1 MSTSTT
7 ITPLLC
13 PSPRQPGLLT
23 SPWRSPH
30 PRAPDYP
37 PAPPLPAYTCHL
49 AVTSTDE
56 READEEF
63 VVVTYNL
70 VPVDDPRAPLHFLQ
84 ASPALTGHAL
94 QYEQSLIQPKRT
106 KWLVLRVAVVVA
118 YVAQAGGGC
127 RPRGSSAGGRWRW
140 ARRWMRWSLL
150 WVTVVELRRWPEVVA
165 SVAAMQVG
173 GGVGPDGGSRGRRC
187 WTIFFCCCKNHNE
200 LRLRQA
206 FL

>member
-7 ITPLLC
+7 ITPLLR
-13 PSPRQPGLLT
+13 PSPRRPGLLT

-37 PAPPLPAYTCHL
+37 PAPAPTCHL

-70 VPVDDPRAPLHFLQ
+70 VPVDDPRAPLH
-84 ASPALTGHAL
+84 
-94 QYEQSLIQPKRT
+94 YEQSLIQPKRT

-165 SVAAMQVG
+165 SVAAMQ
-173 GGVGPDGGSRGRRC
+173 GRPNKLAVPRD
-187 WTIFFCCCKNHNE
+187 
-200 LRLRQA
+200 QVQV
-206 FL
+206 